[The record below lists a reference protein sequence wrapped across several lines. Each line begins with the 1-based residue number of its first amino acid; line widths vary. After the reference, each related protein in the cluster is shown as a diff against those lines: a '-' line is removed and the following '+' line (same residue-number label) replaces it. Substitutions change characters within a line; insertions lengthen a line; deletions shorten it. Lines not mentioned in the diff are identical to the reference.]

1 MPSAPQPSPD
11 LISRPLRLYLPPA
24 GSDPVVV
31 VCIREQHARPVTFTQ
46 SPVEQGSPITDHAR
60 PEPAQVSLE
69 CMASRT
75 PVGQGY
81 ADADALWQQLND
93 LQDTPALVDAE
104 TIGGFYV
111 NMGVTNVTRGIDV
124 KSANAVAFTLTLQA
138 IRLVRNKLT
147 RTVRTRDPKGQATKK
162 AGQGSTTPVEKD
174 IDPLRRIL
182 PKSLGG
188 T

>member
-1 MPSAPQPSPD
+1 MASALQPSPD
-11 LISRPLRLYLPPA
+11 LISSPLRLYLPPA

-31 VCIREQHARPVTFTQ
+31 VCIRESHARPVTFTKH
-46 SPVEQGSPITDHAR
+46 PVEQGSPITDHAR
-60 PEPAQVSLE
+60 PEPAQVSLD

-81 ADADALWQQLND
+81 TDADALWQQLND
-93 LQDTPALVDAE
+93 LQDSPALIDAE

-111 NMGVTNVTRGIDV
+111 NMGVANVTRAIDV
-124 KSANAVAFTLTLQA
+124 KTANAVAFTLTIEA
-138 IRLVRNKLT
+138 IRQVRNKLT
-147 RTVRTRDPKGQATKK
+147 RTVRTRDPKGQQVKK
-162 AGQGSTTPVEKD
+162 AGQGSTTAVEKD
-174 IDPLRRIL
+174 VDPLRRIL